1 MSHPAFSA
9 IDDVRIKQI
18 ESLSTPDEL
27 IARYPV
33 PTEVIEQIT
42 QARATISDILH
53 GRDQRLLV
61 VIGPCSIHD
70 SKAALE
76 YAERL
81 LALREQ
87 HRESLEIVMRTYF
100 EKPRTTLGWK
110 GFINDPFLDNS
121 CRINDGLAMARELLL
136 EINAMGMP
144 TAGEFL
150 DAISPQY
157 VADLMAW
164 GAIGAR
170 TTESQNH
177 RQLASGMSCPI
188 GFKNGTEGNVQ
199 IAVDAIR
206 AAQAEHNFLSVTKTG
221 AAAIVRTLGNHDT
234 HLILRGGLRPNFDTA
249 SVREAELMLENAS
262 LPAKLMIDCSHANS
276 QKDHAKQIGVCH
288 DLINQ
293 RRDGNQSIVGVM
305 IESHLVGG
313 KQAIGAPDELVYGQS
328 ITDACLGWDDSAMLL
343 SDLAAG

>member
-1 MSHPAFSA
+1 MTHPAFSA

-18 ESLSTPDEL
+18 ESLATPDAL
-27 IARYPV
+27 IARHPV
-33 PTEVIEQIT
+33 PAPVIEQIT
-42 QARATISDILH
+42 QTRVAISDILH
-53 GRDQRLLV
+53 GRDRRLLV

-81 LALREQ
+81 VALREQ
-87 HRESLEIVMRTYF
+87 HHESLEIVMRTYF

-121 CRINDGLAMARELLL
+121 CKINDGLAMARKLLL

-221 AAAIVRTLGNHDT
+221 EAAIVRTLGNQDT
-234 HLILRGGLRPNFDTA
+234 HLILRGGLRPNFDNA
-249 SVREAELMLENAS
+249 SVREAELLLENAS

-276 QKDHAKQIGVCH
+276 QKDHARQIGVCH

-313 KQAIGAPDELVYGQS
+313 KQAIGAPDALVYGQS
-328 ITDACLGWDDSAMLL
+328 ITDACLGWDDSVMLL
-343 SDLAAG
+343 NDLATG

>member
-1 MSHPAFSA
+1 MTHPAFSA

-33 PTEVIEQIT
+33 PTEAIEQIT
-42 QARATISDILH
+42 QARATISNILH

-121 CRINDGLAMARELLL
+121 CKINDGLAMARELLL

-221 AAAIVRTLGNHDT
+221 EAAIVRTLGNQDT
-234 HLILRGGLRPNFDTA
+234 HLILRGGLRPNFDNA
-249 SVREAELMLENAS
+249 SVREAELLLENAS

-313 KQAIGAPDELVYGQS
+313 KQAIGAPDALVYGQS
-328 ITDACLGWDDSAMLL
+328 ITDACLGWDDSVMLL
-343 SDLAAG
+343 NDLATG

>member
-70 SKAALE
+70 SEAALE

-81 LALREQ
+81 LVLREQ

-136 EINAMGMP
+136 KINAMGMP

-150 DAISPQY
+150 DAISPQ
-157 VADLMAW
+157 
-164 GAIGAR
+164 
-170 TTESQNH
+170 
-177 RQLASGMSCPI
+177 
-188 GFKNGTEGNVQ
+188 
-199 IAVDAIR
+199 
-206 AAQAEHNFLSVTKTG
+206 LS
-221 AAAIVRTLGNHDT
+221 
-234 HLILRGGLRPNFDTA
+234 LIH
-249 SVREAELMLENAS
+249 
-262 LPAKLMIDCSHANS
+262 I
-276 QKDHAKQIGVCH
+276 
-288 DLINQ
+288 
-293 RRDGNQSIVGVM
+293 
-305 IESHLVGG
+305 
-313 KQAIGAPDELVYGQS
+313 
-328 ITDACLGWDDSAMLL
+328 
-343 SDLAAG
+343 

>member
-1 MSHPAFSA
+1 MTHPAFSA

-18 ESLSTPDEL
+18 ESLATPDAL
-27 IARYPV
+27 IARHPV
-33 PTEVIEQIT
+33 PAPVIEQIT
-42 QARATISDILH
+42 QTRAAISDILH
-53 GRDQRLLV
+53 GRDRRLLV

-81 LALREQ
+81 VALREQ
-87 HRESLEIVMRTYF
+87 YHESLEIVMRTYF

-121 CRINDGLAMARELLL
+121 CKINDGLAMARKLLL

-221 AAAIVRTLGNHDT
+221 EAAIVRTLGNQDT
-234 HLILRGGLRPNFDTA
+234 HLILRGGLRPNFDNA
-249 SVREAELMLENAS
+249 SVREAELLLENAS

-276 QKDHAKQIGVCH
+276 QKDHARQIGVCH

-313 KQAIGAPDELVYGQS
+313 KQAIGAPDALVYGQS
-328 ITDACLGWDDSAMLL
+328 ITDACLGWDDSVMLL
-343 SDLAAG
+343 NDLANG

>member
-1 MSHPAFSA
+1 MTHPAFSA

-18 ESLSTPDEL
+18 ESLATPDAL
-27 IARYPV
+27 IARHPV
-33 PTEVIEQIT
+33 PAPVIEQIT
-42 QARATISDILH
+42 QTRAAISDILH
-53 GRDQRLLV
+53 GRDRRLLV

-81 LALREQ
+81 VALREQ
-87 HRESLEIVMRTYF
+87 HHESLEIVMRTYF

-121 CRINDGLAMARELLL
+121 CKINDGLAMARKLLL

-188 GFKNGTEGNVQ
+188 GFKNGTEGNIQ

-221 AAAIVRTLGNHDT
+221 EAAIVRTLGNQDT
-234 HLILRGGLRPNFDTA
+234 HLILRGGLRPNFDNA
-249 SVREAELMLENAS
+249 SVREAELLLENAS

-276 QKDHAKQIGVCH
+276 QKDHARQIGVCH

-313 KQAIGAPDELVYGQS
+313 KQAIGAPDALVYGQS
-328 ITDACLGWDDSAMLL
+328 ITDACLGWDDSVMLL
-343 SDLAAG
+343 NDLATG

>member
-1 MSHPAFSA
+1 MTHPAFSA

-18 ESLSTPDEL
+18 ESLATPDAL
-27 IARYPV
+27 IARHPV
-33 PTEVIEQIT
+33 PAPVIEQIT
-42 QARATISDILH
+42 QTRAAISDILH
-53 GRDQRLLV
+53 GRDRRLLV

-81 LALREQ
+81 VALREQ
-87 HRESLEIVMRTYF
+87 HHESLEIVMRTYF

-121 CRINDGLAMARELLL
+121 CKINDGLAMARKLLL
-136 EINAMGMP
+136 EINSMGIP

-188 GFKNGTEGNVQ
+188 GFKNGTEGNIQ

-221 AAAIVRTLGNHDT
+221 EAAIVRTLGNQDT
-234 HLILRGGLRPNFDTA
+234 HLILRGGLRPNFDNA
-249 SVREAELMLENAS
+249 SVREAELLLENAS

-276 QKDHAKQIGVCH
+276 QKDHARQIGVCH

-313 KQAIGAPDELVYGQS
+313 KQAIGAPDALVYGQS
-328 ITDACLGWDDSAMLL
+328 ITDACLGWDDSVMLL
-343 SDLAAG
+343 NDLATG

>member
-1 MSHPAFSA
+1 
-9 IDDVRIKQI
+9 
-18 ESLSTPDEL
+18 
-27 IARYPV
+27 
-33 PTEVIEQIT
+33 
-42 QARATISDILH
+42 
-53 GRDQRLLV
+53 
-61 VIGPCSIHD
+61 
-70 SKAALE
+70 
-76 YAERL
+76 
-81 LALREQ
+81 
-87 HRESLEIVMRTYF
+87 
-100 EKPRTTLGWK
+100 
-110 GFINDPFLDNS
+110 
-121 CRINDGLAMARELLL
+121 
-136 EINAMGMP
+136 MGMP

>member
-1 MSHPAFSA
+1 MTHPAFSA

-18 ESLSTPDEL
+18 ESLATPDAL
-27 IARYPV
+27 IARHPV
-33 PTEVIEQIT
+33 PAPVIEQIT
-42 QARATISDILH
+42 QTRAAISDILH
-53 GRDQRLLV
+53 GRDRRLLV

-81 LALREQ
+81 VALREQ
-87 HRESLEIVMRTYF
+87 HHESLEIVMRTYF

-121 CRINDGLAMARELLL
+121 CKINDGLAMARKLLL

-188 GFKNGTEGNVQ
+188 GFKNGTEGNIQ

-221 AAAIVRTLGNHDT
+221 EAAIVRTLGNQDT
-234 HLILRGGLRPNFDTA
+234 HLILRGGLRPNFDNA
-249 SVREAELMLENAS
+249 SVREAELLLENAS

-276 QKDHAKQIGVCH
+276 QKDHARQIGVCH

-313 KQAIGAPDELVYGQS
+313 KQAIGAPDTLVYGQS
-328 ITDACLGWDDSAMLL
+328 ITDACLGWDDSVMLL
-343 SDLAAG
+343 NDLATG

>member
-1 MSHPAFSA
+1 MTHPAFSA

-18 ESLSTPDEL
+18 ESLATPDAL
-27 IARYPV
+27 IARHPV
-33 PTEVIEQIT
+33 PAPVIEQIT
-42 QARATISDILH
+42 QTRAAISDILH
-53 GRDQRLLV
+53 GRDRRLLV

-81 LALREQ
+81 VALREQ
-87 HRESLEIVMRTYF
+87 HHESLEIVMRTYF

-121 CRINDGLAMARELLL
+121 CKINDGLAMARKLLL
-136 EINAMGMP
+136 EINARGMP

-188 GFKNGTEGNVQ
+188 GFKNGTEGNIQ

-221 AAAIVRTLGNHDT
+221 EAAIVRTLGNQDT
-234 HLILRGGLRPNFDTA
+234 HLILRGGLRPNFDNA
-249 SVREAELMLENAS
+249 SVREAELLLENAS

-276 QKDHAKQIGVCH
+276 QKDHARQIGVCH

-313 KQAIGAPDELVYGQS
+313 KQAIGAPDALVYGQS
-328 ITDACLGWDDSAMLL
+328 ITDACLGWDDSVMLL
-343 SDLAAG
+343 NDLATG